1 MCGVLK
7 KKGKINCQLA
17 TILTDFHIHGQWLVF
32 HEYCDYFFV
41 ANNQMKSD
49 MVELGVLEEKIYVSG
64 IPVSETFKETFD
76 REKICQEFDL
86 NPNEQTVLF
95 FAGGEFG
102 LGNKTTVMVLKA
114 LIRLF
119 SKLQVVAISG
129 KNPKMKAKLEELV
142 KNTDS
147 DERIKILEY
156 TNKVPELMSISSFV
170 ITKPGGL
177 TSTESLTA
185 HLPMIIINPIPGQ
198 EEENAQFLVEKGVAV
213 WIKKNDNIARV
224 LKELYR
230 DQKKL
235 PLMKENAIALAKPDS
250 TGDICR
256 VLLERKKEI

>member
-1 MCGVLK
+1 
-7 KKGKINCQLA
+7 
-17 TILTDFHIHGQWLVF
+17 
-32 HEYCDYFFV
+32 
-41 ANNQMKSD
+41 MKRD
-49 MVELGVLEEKIYVSG
+49 MIELGVLEEKICVSG
-64 IPVSETFKETFD
+64 IPVSEKFKETFN
-76 REKICQEFDL
+76 REKVCEEFDL
-86 NPNEQTVLF
+86 NPKEQTVLF

-156 TNKVPELMSISSFV
+156 TNQVPELMSISSFV

-230 DQKKL
+230 NQKKL

-256 VLLERKKEI
+256 VLLEE

>member
-1 MCGVLK
+1 M
-7 KKGKINCQLA
+7 I
-17 TILTDFHIHGQWLVF
+17 
-32 HEYCDYFFV
+32 
-41 ANNQMKSD
+41 
-49 MVELGVLEEKIYVSG
+49 ELGVLEEKICVSG
-64 IPVSETFKETFD
+64 IPVSEKFKETFN
-76 REKICQEFDL
+76 REKVCEEFDL
-86 NPNEQTVLF
+86 NPKEQTVLF

-156 TNKVPELMSISSFV
+156 TNQVPELMSISSFV

-230 DQKKL
+230 NQKKL

-256 VLLERKKEI
+256 VLLEE